1 MKEHMPAQL
10 TILSLGWGVQSWTLA
25 AMSALGDLPMV
36 DYAIHSDTTFERAAT
51 YAFAAAWTPWLAQHG
66 VNVVTVCDRKATNI
80 TKKSGTSDGT
90 YTLMPVFTVN
100 DDGSKGQ
107 LRRQCTSRWKIEPLQ
122 KWLISELAQRG
133 IDKRAGVVEQQLGI
147 TLDEWQRAKD
157 SQVAWITNTY
167 PLLAR
172 KLSRADC
179 LTWLAAHDLPS
190 PGKSAC
196 VQCMF
201 HSRAY
206 WQEMKQEDG
215 PDWENA
221 VKADRQL
228 RATTGRA
235 WFLHSDRKPLED
247 AVMLRSE
254 RAQTWMFDEDNE
266 PECDSGHC
274 FL

>member
-1 MKEHMPAQL
+1 M
-10 TILSLGWGVQSWTLA
+10 LA
-25 AMSALGDLPMV
+25 AMSALGELPPV

-51 YAFAAAWTPWLAQHG
+51 YAFAAKWTPWLEAHG
-66 VNVVTVCDRKATNI
+66 VKVVTVSDPKAAHI

-90 YTLMPVFTVN
+90 YTLMPVFTRN

-122 KWLISELAQRG
+122 KWLRTELMRLG
-133 IDKRAGVVEQQLGI
+133 IDRRAGVVNQQLGI
-147 TLDEWQRAKD
+147 TMDEWQRAKD
-157 SQVAWITNTY
+157 SPVSWITNTY
-167 PLLAR
+167 PLLERRIAR
-172 KLSRADC
+172 QDC
-179 LTWLAAHDLPS
+179 LDWLKAHDLPS

-206 WQEMKQEDG
+206 WQEMKQENG

-228 RATTGRA
+228 RDTTGRA

-247 AVMLRSE
+247 AVILQSE
-254 RAQTWMFDEDNE
+254 SAQSWMFDEDNE